1 MGASLYN
8 FPIEQ
13 GSSFKLSLTYK
24 DVDGN
29 PINLNG
35 YSAKLIWRTTLDADQ
50 TFTTE
55 NAPNSSYSFTIDGS
69 TGKIILLLPA
79 QTTNDF
85 NFNSAKYDLELK
97 SPQDL
102 YANGGKQT
110 IRILYGTI
118 TIKKRYS
125 NS

>member
-118 TIKKRYS
+118 IIKKRYS